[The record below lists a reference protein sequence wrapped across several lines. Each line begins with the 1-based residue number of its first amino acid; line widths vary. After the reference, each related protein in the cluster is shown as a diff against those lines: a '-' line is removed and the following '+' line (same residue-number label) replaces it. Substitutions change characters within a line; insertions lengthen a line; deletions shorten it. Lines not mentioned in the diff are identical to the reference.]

1 MSDHYLYLC
10 EEEKMAEMIC
20 SLCNAKME
28 YDSFT
33 SAYVCQVCGHSV
45 SAKNAEAEAPA
56 SESVSASAPATSPAS
71 AFAPELSSSL
81 DTAFA
86 SEPDPFG
93 FSTQTDEFSFE
104 SSAFDIPSLTEDIS
118 LEPAP
123 TPVPVETLAQTVS
136 PEPAPAEAPAPI
148 EEPAPAPAPTPA
160 QAEAPAPAIDPTRVE
175 DTAPAPAPDPVPTPI
190 PVLVQPSYKAAENS
204 EGAELIR
211 QVKAS
216 MADQKYENA
225 AEFLSVLNKR
235 KIQFASLYPQTFLLT
250 LLCGYQVNSLGELFA
265 KIGKNGYAL
274 KKLVERPGW
283 MEFTKALELED
294 RELFPDIFEYS
305 VICCAFSGEADQILG
320 KKNTPTTA
328 RVHIPDSSGD
338 RKNAFE
344 VALATTMTRLAGGE
358 DLVPRSM
365 ELFKR
370 IKTIEKAILA

>member
-1 MSDHYLYLC
+1 
-10 EEEKMAEMIC
+10 MAEMIC

-45 SAKNAEAEAPA
+45 SAKNAEAEAAA
-56 SESVSASAPATSPAS
+56 SKSVSASAPAASPAP
-71 AFAPELSSSL
+71 AFAPELTSSL
-81 DTAFA
+81 ETAF
-86 SEPDPFG
+86 SSDSDPFG
-93 FSTQTDEFSFE
+93 ISAQTDAFSFD
-104 SSAFDIPSLTEDIS
+104 SSAFEVPSLTEDIS
-118 LEPAP
+118 LESAPAP
-123 TPVPVETLAQTVS
+123 MVAPMSVEAPAQTVAH
-136 PEPAPAEAPAPI
+136 EPAPI
-148 EEPAPAPAPTPA
+148 EEPAPAPVSEPAPAPSPA
-160 QAEAPAPAIDPTRVE
+160 QTEAPAQVE
-175 DTAPAPAPDPVPTPI
+175 ASAPAPAPEPAPMPI
-190 PVLVQPSYKAAENS
+190 PSPVLPFNKPAENS

-328 RVHIPDSSGD
+328 RVHIPDSSGN

>member
-1 MSDHYLYLC
+1 
-10 EEEKMAEMIC
+10 MAEMIC

-56 SESVSASAPATSPAS
+56 SEPVSASAPAP
-71 AFAPELSSSL
+71 AFAPELTSSL
-81 DTAFA
+81 ETAFA
-86 SEPDPFG
+86 SEPDPLG
-93 FSTQTDEFSFE
+93 ISVQIEAFSFE
-104 SSAFDIPSLTEDIS
+104 
-118 LEPAP
+118 
-123 TPVPVETLAQTVS
+123 
-136 PEPAPAEAPAPI
+136 PE
-148 EEPAPAPAPTPA
+148 PAPAPTPA
-160 QAEAPAPAIDPTRVE
+160 PE
-175 DTAPAPAPDPVPTPI
+175 PAPAPEPDPMPI
-190 PVLVQPSYKAAENS
+190 PSPVLPFNKPAGNS

-211 QVKAS
+211 QVKAF

-225 AEFLSVLNKR
+225 ADVLSVLNKR

-250 LLCGYQVNSLGELFA
+250 LLCGYQANSIGEIFS

-283 MEFTKALELED
+283 MEFTKALELEN
-294 RELFPDIFEYS
+294 REFFPDIFEYS
-305 VICCAFSGEADQILG
+305 VICCAFSGEADLILG
-320 KKNTPTTA
+320 RKSTPATS
-328 RVHIPDSSGD
+328 RVHIPDSSD
-338 RKNAFE
+338 KRKNAFE

>member
-1 MSDHYLYLC
+1 
-10 EEEKMAEMIC
+10 MAEMIC

-56 SESVSASAPATSPAS
+56 SEPVSASAPAP
-71 AFAPELSSSL
+71 AFAPELTSSL
-81 DTAFA
+81 ETAIA
-86 SEPDPFG
+86 SEPDPLG
-93 FSTQTDEFSFE
+93 ISMQTEAFSFE
-104 SSAFDIPSLTEDIS
+104 
-118 LEPAP
+118 
-123 TPVPVETLAQTVS
+123 
-136 PEPAPAEAPAPI
+136 PE
-148 EEPAPAPAPTPA
+148 PAPAPTPA
-160 QAEAPAPAIDPTRVE
+160 PEPAPAQMEAPAP
-175 DTAPAPAPDPVPTPI
+175 VPTPMPI
-190 PVLVQPSYKAAENS
+190 PSPVLPFNKPAGNS

-211 QVKAS
+211 QVKAF

-225 AEFLSVLNKR
+225 ADVLSVLNKR

-250 LLCGYQVNSLGELFA
+250 LLCGYQANSIGEIFS

-283 MEFTKALELED
+283 MEFTKALELEN
-294 RELFPDIFEYS
+294 REFFPDIFEYS
-305 VICCAFSGEADQILG
+305 VICCAFSGEADLILG
-320 KKNTPTTA
+320 RKSTPATS
-328 RVHIPDSSGD
+328 RVHIPDSSD
-338 RKNAFE
+338 KRKNAFE
-344 VALATTMTRLAGGE
+344 VALATMMTRLAGGE